1 MQKNTKEEVSKAKD
15 SVQVEWNKKYKLC
28 NELFCQVHCNQRL
41 EEMCTLELEKEKP
54 NLQQKLSPNFNGTES
69 IKEKEIMD
77 KPAKENIKTI
87 KIAGY

>member
-1 MQKNTKEEVSKAKD
+1 MKEEVSKAKD

-28 NELFCQVHCNQRL
+28 NVLFCQVHCNQRL
-41 EEMCTLELEKEKP
+41 EKEKT
-54 NLQQKLSPNFNGTES
+54 NLQRKLSPNFNRTES

-87 KIAGY
+87 KIAGYQK